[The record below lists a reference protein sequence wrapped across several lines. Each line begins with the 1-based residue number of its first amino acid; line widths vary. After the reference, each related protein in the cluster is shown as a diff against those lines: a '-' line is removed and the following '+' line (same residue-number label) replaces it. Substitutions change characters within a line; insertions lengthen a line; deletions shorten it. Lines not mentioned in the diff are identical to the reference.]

1 MSSGGPWS
9 VKGIDPR
16 ARARAKTAAR
26 REGMTL
32 GEWLNRVILDDGPTD
47 DPDTPAW
54 EQNLETFP
62 GFSQRSD
69 EGEALLRGM
78 VDRLS
83 QRLESSEM
91 SSAEAL
97 EDIDTTLETLNER
110 LEAAEK
116 GYGDESRKTR
126 EAVERARSVAE
137 ALALRVK
144 RLEENGTELAPET
157 TKALETAFGRLASRL
172 YRTETE
178 TGRQLHETGELARR
192 ADETAR
198 TLSEKLVALE
208 ARSQALD
215 ADLKR
220 SGDRERLAG
229 EALNGLHNAIDRLR
243 RRLEATEGLSHDAAR
258 TIDESVV
265 RLDTRLRAV
274 EARANSN
281 DPEGLNQRFDRFADE
296 VARIVSDT
304 RADFARQIERLEHD
318 RNPDRFEQQLKA
330 TERRI
335 AESETRHSEALSKIG
350 IEITRLARVMDDR
363 LRDHE
368 RQLNDRERDSR
379 SERELDRRLDA
390 VRDESRAGIRH
401 MGDEIARLGQTLTE
415 RVAESE
421 QKSAAAIEASS
432 KRMTEA
438 LEKIERA
445 RSTEDDLEAR
455 LMRSEE
461 RTAERIKEALAGIGE
476 RLSAARLETEEALT
490 PVQRAM
496 NALADRLEAIEQ
508 ARTAPEPEAE
518 PEPEPAPAP
527 APVRAER
534 EVPDFDTPL
543 APPPEAETP
552 MGADEDEEDPFLIT
566 EDAGSAWTS
575 TSETARYSAPAQQ
588 PEPRPEARH
597 EPRPEPRPAT
607 QAEARR
613 DARSEQR
620 IEPPAE
626 PEWQEE
632 PAPRPSRARREERPS
647 PAEETPTPEPRRP
660 ARIGATADADFLA
673 AARNRVGANPGY
685 SDYGSQQNGGG
696 RGRSLVIALS
706 VAGFIAI
713 AGAAGVLVFDSMT
726 GDRPTREATLDEAA
740 LAAALTGDN
749 PPETNNASTDT
760 VLPAETGADTSDIP
774 DDGSAT
780 AETDPPAETAPPVEE
795 PVRNATAED
804 APRNQVASLD
814 TSIPPTSRPRTL
826 DEAAADGDPVA
837 RYQLALERIEAG
849 DADGAAVLMRR
860 SAEQGVPAA
869 QYRYAKMLERGEG
882 VTADLEEARRWTEMA
897 ANAGH
902 RRAMHNMGV
911 MYSSGSGAPQDWDQA
926 ARWFEEAALHGMT
939 DSQFNLAVLYE
950 RGLGVPQSAP
960 DAYAWYSIAA
970 AGGDEGAQ
978 ARANTIRSSLSDAA
992 REEADAVIA
1001 GFTPRP
1007 INEEAN
1013 GNYAATP
1020 WGQPQSTTPAMVRQA
1035 QQLLTALGYQPGP
1048 ADGVAGAQT
1057 VNAVRDFERDAG
1069 ITPTGQIDAVLI
1081 GRLERAGQG

>member
-1 MSSGGPWS
+1 
-9 VKGIDPR
+9 
-16 ARARAKTAAR
+16 
-26 REGMTL
+26 MTL

-54 EQNLETFP
+54 EQSLETFP

-83 QRLESSEM
+83 QRLESTEQ

-97 EDIDTTLETLNER
+97 EDIDTTLETLNDR
-110 LEAAEK
+110 LDAAEK
-116 GYGDESRKTR
+116 GYGEESRKTR

-137 ALALRVK
+137 ALAMRVK
-144 RLEENGTELAPET
+144 RLEETGTELAPET
-157 TKALETAFGRLASRL
+157 TKALETAFGRLATRL

-229 EALNGLHNAIDRLR
+229 EALNGLHSAIDRLR

-281 DPEGLNQRFDRFADE
+281 DPDGLNQRFDRFADE

-335 AESETRHSEALSKIG
+335 SEAESRHSEALSKIG

-390 VRDESRAGIRH
+390 VRDESRAGIRQ
-401 MGDEIARLGQTLTE
+401 MGDEITRLGQSLTE

-445 RSTEDDLEAR
+445 RSTEDDLESR
-455 LMRSEE
+455 LLRSEE

-476 RLSAARLETEEALT
+476 RLSAARQETEEALT

-508 ARTAPEPEAE
+508 ARHA
-518 PEPEPAPAP
+518 PEPAPVPEP
-527 APVRAER
+527 AAASSPARAER
-534 EVPDFDTPL
+534 EIPDFDTPL

-552 MGADEDEEDPFLIT
+552 MGAGEDEEDPFLIT

-575 TSETARYSAPAQQ
+575 TSEAARYSAPAPQ
-588 PEPRPEARH
+588 PEPRAEPRPEAR
-597 EPRPEPRPAT
+597 PAP

-613 DARSEQR
+613 EARSEHR
-620 IEPPAE
+620 VEAPVE
-626 PEWQEE
+626 PEWREE
-632 PAPRPSRARREERPS
+632 PAPRQSRPRREDR
-647 PAEETPTPEPRRP
+647 AAAVEEAPRPEPRRP

-673 AARNRVGANPGY
+673 AARNRVGANPGF

-713 AGAAGVLVFDSMT
+713 AGAAGVLVFDSLT
-726 GDRPTREATLDEAA
+726 GDRPAREATLDEVA
-740 LAAALTGDN
+740 LAEALTGDN
-749 PPETNNASTDT
+749 PADINA
-760 VLPAETGADTSDIP
+760 PAADA
-774 DDGSAT
+774 GL
-780 AETDPPAETAPPVEE
+780 PPALQSDSQPDPAGDPDLAGPDAAPGAVAPDSAPSE
-795 PVRNATAED
+795 PPARTATAED
-804 APRNQVASLD
+804 APRNQVASLNN
-814 TSIPPTSRPRTL
+814 SIPASRPRTL

-849 DADGAAVLMRR
+849 DEAGAAVLMRR
-860 SAEQGVPAA
+860 AAEQGVPAA

-926 ARWFEEAALHGMT
+926 AHWFEEAALHGMT

-978 ARANTIRSSLSDAA
+978 ARANTIRASLSDAA

-1007 INEEAN
+1007 VNEEAN

-1035 QQLLTALGYQPGP
+1035 QQLLSALGYQPGP